1 MKVFWCPI
9 AAKMMSLLQ
18 EQSDPLMLGQRK
30 ATLKY
35 QSPMGVSGVRARCIY
50 GAIGWFRIG
59 FVNLPVLK
67 KCWAVKK

>member
-1 MKVFWCPI
+1 MKFFWCPI

-18 EQSDPLMLGQRK
+18 GQSDPLMLGQRK

-59 FVNLPVLK
+59 FVKLPILK
-67 KCWAVKK
+67 